1 MDSCKRAGQF
11 LIHFFQIKI
20 LKILRYSLTKKF
32 QRFLLNLGVSISEG
46 HRRRVG
52 LDEAL
57 EVGGMHSRIQR
68 LESKGSQVRRSQ
80 TSRWKSAVRFSYEV
94 TLSNLIQFIL
104 YFILWLSKTIKN
116 FTNND
121 FGTYPNLML
130 MLNNL

>member
-57 EVGGMHSRIQR
+57 EVGGMHSRVQR
-68 LESKGSQVRRSQ
+68 LESEGSEVRRSQ
-80 TSRWKSAVRFSYEV
+80 TSRWKSAVQFSYEV
-94 TLSNLIQFIL
+94 TLSNLIQFI
-104 YFILWLSKTIKN
+104 YFFIL
-116 FTNND
+116 
-121 FGTYPNLML
+121 
-130 MLNNL
+130 